1 MDVASE
7 LIDFMLQKF
16 RADRKWMI
24 QTIDQITEED
34 IVWQSTQASNSIANL
49 LSHIRGTVRQRLET
63 IFYDVPDDRDRDTE
77 FEPGLHLSKEQ
88 AYMYAQ
94 DSFDVILD
102 VLEKLQADPELWLWQ
117 PYLDKPPL
125 TFSAINNEAS
135 MVDLMVQMVREVN
148 THTGQILYIAKM
160 RKGQLQWQY

>member
-1 MDVASE
+1 MDIASE
-7 LIDFMLQKF
+7 LIDFMFQKF
-16 RADRKWMI
+16 RADKKWMTQI
-24 QTIDQITEED
+24 IDQISAED
-34 IVWQSTQASNSIANL
+34 IVWRPTHESNSIANL

-63 IFYDVPDDRDRDTE
+63 VFFDVPDDRDRSAE
-77 FEPGLHLSKEQ
+77 FEHSLQLSKEQ
-88 AYMYAQ
+88 AYTYAHE
-94 DSFDVILD
+94 SFSVILD
-102 VLEKLQADPELWLWQ
+102 VLEKLKANPELWLWQ

-160 RKGQLQWQY
+160 RKGQLQWLY